1 MNIEAPSEPPQP
13 PDPPAVAR
21 AAISS
26 PEPTRWQRCT
36 TYLHDLWDRTRRMV
50 AVLAIVRF
58 SLLIPALLAATLIVA
73 DQMVDILR
81 AVGDSKQDIS
91 VAWLLTAAAFCG
103 LTVWYAARTMLRF
116 RFASNP
122 ASDPAVHPKLKR
134 LLPRLLGIAISAM
147 LAIRVG
153 LLAHSSTK
161 SHSLWRFTGFLT
173 ALTIAVGFY
182 VFKRRRIAQLPGL
195 SFLASPEQQEA
206 RNLHRFR
213 ELAPITRRVFI
224 ALIVAAVL
232 VNVLF
237 MWDTFYDS
245 GIPVALGAPA
255 ILLLGLGLTT
265 VGGSVLVYMGNH
277 YAIPIIS
284 LLLVWIAVCS
294 IGNDNHVVRTSD
306 GAPSHGFLTRAGML
320 PPEDLKTSSPLKLL
334 TVDQYF
340 NEWFDDL
347 ARDVPGN
354 DEIPVFV
361 VAAEGGGLRAAYWTA
376 AVLAALE
383 DQTATTSTPFARH
396 LFAISGVSGG
406 SVGAAL
412 FDAAVAERVSAPST
426 TPLLADMDLMLGKDF
441 LSDTLGAALFPDL
454 LQRFIPLPLFNDRAI
469 ALDRAFDRA
478 WASAHARHPKRLSDP
493 FHNLWLASPHRV
505 PLLLFNSTV
514 VETGQRAINS
524 PLATT
529 TSIEDHNFAD
539 MLPVGRR
546 IGTALPLSTAALLS
560 ARFTYVSPAALIDTH
575 RTDAPRWL
583 RVVDG
588 GYFDNSGAVT
598 AQEIARSIIA
608 AHKPKASPT
617 DPDPS
622 PSRPMRVI
630 VLHLPNQPDIPSAVI
645 DENKKK
651 ASSLE
656 FLSEALAPILTLL
669 QTRSARGT
677 QAVSYLKREPDVE
690 LQSIRPCIASVAAPL
705 GWVLS
710 EQVRFDMK
718 AQVAEGASVDNDCA
732 ARRLAWVKKI
742 LNGEPG
748 ALYCQFESADCTASK
763 WP

>member
-1 MNIEAPSEPPQP
+1 MNIEAPSDPPQP
-13 PDPPAVAR
+13 PNPPA
-21 AAISS
+21 AAPSLAQQCMS
-26 PEPTRWQRCT
+26 
-36 TYLHDLWDRTRRMV
+36 YLHELWDRTRRMV

-58 SLLIPALLAATLIVA
+58 SLLIPAALAATLIVA

-81 AVGDSKQDIS
+81 AVGESKQDAS
-91 VAWLLTAAAFCG
+91 VAWLLAAAAFCG

-122 ASDPAVHPKLKR
+122 ASDPTVHPKLKR
-134 LLPRLLGIAISAM
+134 LLPRLLGIAIPTL

-153 LLAHSSTK
+153 VLARSSTK
-161 SHSLWRFTGFLT
+161 SHGLWLFTG
-173 ALTIAVGFY
+173 ALTVLAVIVGLY
-182 VFKRRRIAQLPGL
+182 VFKRRHIAQLPGL

-213 ELAPITRRVFI
+213 ELAPATRRVFI
-224 ALIVAAVL
+224 TLIVTAVL
-232 VNVLF
+232 VNLLF
-237 MWDTFYDS
+237 MWEVFYDK
-245 GIPVALGAPA
+245 GLPVALGAPA
-255 ILLLGLGLTT
+255 ILLLGLGLAT
-265 VGGSVLVYMGNH
+265 VGGSVLVYMANH

-306 GAPSHGFLTRAGML
+306 GASSHGVLRRTVMAA
-320 PPEDLKTSSPLKLL
+320 PETLATSSPLGSQ
-334 TVDQYF
+334 TIDQYF
-340 NEWFDDL
+340 NDWFEDL

-354 DEIPVFV
+354 DRIPVFI

-383 DQTATTSTPFARH
+383 DATAKTQTPFSRH

-406 SVGAAL
+406 SIGAAL
-412 FDAAVAERVSAPST
+412 FDAAVAERVSAKAAGT
-426 TPLLADMDLMLGKDF
+426 GPLLDDMDLMLGRDF

-454 LQRFIPLPLFNDRAI
+454 LQRFIPLPVFNDRAI

-478 WASAHARHPKRLSDP
+478 WASTHASDANRLSAP
-493 FHNLWLASPHRV
+493 FHDLWHVSPHRV

-529 TSIEDHNFAD
+529 TPLEDANFAD
-539 MLPVGRR
+539 ILPVGRR
-546 IGTALPLSTAALLS
+546 IGTQLPLSTAALLS

-575 RTDAPRWL
+575 RTNAPAWTRL
-583 RVVDG
+583 VDG

-598 AQEIARSIIA
+598 AQEIARTIIA
-608 AHKPKASPT
+608 ANKPKLKASPT
-617 DPDPS
+617 DPEP
-622 PSRPMRVI
+622 PAPRLMRVI
-630 VLHLPNQPDIPSAVI
+630 ILHLPNEPDIPSALI

-651 ASSLE
+651 ASHLE
-656 FLSEALAPILTLL
+656 FLSEALAPIFTML

-677 QAVSYLKREPDVE
+677 QAVNYLKREPDVE
-690 LQSIRPCIASVAAPL
+690 LQSIRPCTASVAAPL

-710 EQVRFDMK
+710 EQVRSDMK
-718 AQVAEGASVDNDCA
+718 AQVAEGASVDSDCA
-732 ARRLAWVKKI
+732 ARRLAWVKQI
-742 LNGEPG
+742 LSGEPR
-748 ALYCQFESADCTASK
+748 APYCPFESADCAASK
-763 WP
+763 SP